1 MSDVNIVALPTV
13 RRLPLMLR
21 HIQEHIASGD
31 GFVSSSQLA
40 KELQMEPILVRKAL
54 AATGVVGVPRLGFP
68 ARELERAILAFLGWD
83 NMVDA
88 VLCGVG
94 NMGRALLGYQGFQQY
109 GLRIVAAFDIDPSL
123 AGRRINRVEVH
134 PMRRVKHLVER
145 MKVRIGILTVPAEVA
160 QSVVDELT
168 GAGIRGVWN
177 FTPTKLLV
185 PDGVVV
191 QRVDLASSLAVL
203 THKLAMASA
212 KKLG

>member
-1 MSDVNIVALPTV
+1 MSDVNPVALPTV

-21 HIQEHIASGD
+21 HIQEHIAAGD
-31 GFVSSSQLA
+31 GYISSSLLA
-40 KELQMEPILVRKAL
+40 KELLMDPILVRKAL

-68 ARELERAILAFLGWD
+68 ARELERSILAFLGWD
-83 NMVDA
+83 SMTDA

-109 GLRIVAAFDIDPSL
+109 GLRIVAAFDIDPAL
-123 AGRRINRVEVH
+123 VGKRINRIEVY
-134 PMRRVKHLVER
+134 PVRRMKQLIER
-145 MKVRIGILTVPAEVA
+145 MAVRIGIVTVPADVA
-160 QSVVDELT
+160 QSVVDAMI

-177 FTPTKLLV
+177 FTPFKLIV

-203 THKLAMASA
+203 SHQLAMTGA
-212 KKLG
+212 KQ